1 MKVALI
7 NPISKTVNEMC
18 TGHEV
23 RAWGR
28 KSGNVIVDV
37 PIGFPVKSI
46 SDVKAFGPD
55 VVVVEKRGKGVFREF
70 AKNFD
75 KVVDVEGLRL
85 MLSAKPV
92 KVKAAAPVVV
102 KKEPEP
108 VPEPVVVKSEPVP
121 EPVVIKEEP
130 VVIKEE
136 PVVIKEEPVV
146 IKEEPKEPVPE
157 VFAVAAAAVEEV
169 EKVIQEPKKSRK
181 TKKPT
186 KSST

>member
-7 NPISKTVNEMC
+7 NPISKTVNDMC
-18 TGHEV
+18 IGHEV

-37 PIGFPVKSI
+37 PTGFPVKSI

-55 VVVVEKRGKGVFREF
+55 VVVVEKRGNGVFREF

-85 MLSAKPV
+85 MLSEKP
-92 KVKAAAPVVV
+92 VKAAAPVVV
-102 KKEPEP
+102 KSEPEP
-108 VPEPVVVKSEPVP
+108 VPEPVP
-121 EPVVIKEEP
+121 EPE
-130 VVIKEE
+130 
-136 PVVIKEEPVV
+136 
-146 IKEEPKEPVPE
+146 PE
-157 VFAVAAAAVEEV
+157 VVAVAAAAVAEVEEV
-169 EKVIQEPKKSRK
+169 IQVKEEPKPKKSSSSRK
-181 TKKPT
+181 KKTPT

>member
-37 PIGFPVKSI
+37 PTGFPVKSI

-55 VVVVEKRGKGVFREF
+55 VVVVEKRGNGVFREF

-85 MLSAKPV
+85 LLSPV
-92 KVKAAAPVVV
+92 PEPVVV
-102 KKEPEP
+102 KKEPEPEPEPEP
-108 VPEPVVVKSEPVP
+108 VPEPVVVKKEP
-121 EPVVIKEEP
+121 EPEP
-130 VVIKEE
+130 E
-136 PVVIKEEPVV
+136 
-146 IKEEPKEPVPE
+146 PE
-157 VFAVAAAAVEEV
+157 VVAVAAAAVAEVEEV
-169 EKVIQEPKKSRK
+169 IQVEEPKPKKSSSSRK
-181 TKKPT
+181 KKTPT

>member
-7 NPISKTVNEMC
+7 NPISKTVNELC
-18 TGHEV
+18 TGHEI

-37 PIGFPVKSI
+37 PVGFPVKSI
-46 SDVKAFGPD
+46 SDVKSFGPD
-55 VVVVEKRGKGVFREF
+55 VVVVEKRGNGVFREF
-70 AKNFD
+70 AKNFE
-75 KVVDVEGLRL
+75 KVVDVDGLRL

-108 VPEPVVVKSEPVP
+108 VPEPVVVKKEPEP
-121 EPVVIKEEP
+121 EPVA
-130 VVIKEE
+130 
-136 PVVIKEEPVV
+136 
-146 IKEEPKEPVPE
+146 VPE
-157 VFAVAAAAVEEV
+157 VVEVAAAAVAEV
-169 EKVIQEPKKSRK
+169 EEVIQETPKPKKSSSSRK
-181 TKKPT
+181 KKTPT

>member
-7 NPISKTVNEMC
+7 NPITKTVNEMC

-28 KSGNVIVDV
+28 KSGNVSVDV
-37 PIGFPVKSI
+37 PVGFPVKSI
-46 SDVKAFGPD
+46 ADVKSFGPD
-55 VVVVEKRGKGVFREF
+55 VVVVEKRGNGVFREF
-70 AKNFD
+70 AKHFD

-85 MLSAKPV
+85 ILSAK
-92 KVKAAAPVVV
+92 
-102 KKEPEP
+102 
-108 VPEPVVVKSEPVP
+108 VPEPVVVKSEP
-121 EPVVIKEEP
+121 EPVEEP
-130 VVIKEE
+130 VVVKSEPEE
-136 PVVIKEEPVV
+136 P
-146 IKEEPKEPVPE
+146 EPVPE

>member
-37 PIGFPVKSI
+37 PTGFPVRSI

-55 VVVVEKRGKGVFREF
+55 VVVVEKRGNGVFREF
-70 AKNFD
+70 TKNFE

-85 MLSAKPV
+85 ILSAKP
-92 KVKAAAPVVV
+92 VKAAAPVVV
-102 KKEPEP
+102 KKEPEL
-108 VPEPVVVKSEPVP
+108 VPEPVVVKEEP
-121 EPVVIKEEP
+121 EP
-130 VVIKEE
+130 
-136 PVVIKEEPVV
+136 
-146 IKEEPKEPVPE
+146 EPVPE
-157 VFAVAAAAVEEV
+157 VVEVAAAAVAEV
-169 EKVIQEPKKSRK
+169 EEVIQETPKPKKSSSSRK
-181 TKKPT
+181 KKTPT

>member
-7 NPISKTVNEMC
+7 NPITKTVNEMC

-28 KSGNVIVDV
+28 KSGNVSVDV
-37 PIGFPVKSI
+37 PTGFPVKSI
-46 SDVKAFGPD
+46 ADVKSFGPD
-55 VVVVEKRGKGVFREF
+55 VVVVEKRGNGVFREF
-70 AKNFD
+70 AKHFD

-85 MLSAKPV
+85 ILSAKVPE
-92 KVKAAAPVVV
+92 PVV
-102 KKEPEP
+102 KSEP

-121 EPVVIKEEP
+121 EPVVVKSEPEP
-130 VVIKEE
+130 V
-136 PVVIKEEPVV
+136 P
-146 IKEEPKEPVPE
+146 EPVPE

>member
-7 NPISKTVNEMC
+7 NPISKTVNELC

-37 PIGFPVKSI
+37 PTGFPVKSI
-46 SDVKAFGPD
+46 PYVKAFGPD
-55 VVVVEKRGKGVFREF
+55 VVVVEKRGNGVFREF

-85 MLSAKPV
+85 ILSAKV
-92 KVKAAAPVVV
+92 L
-102 KKEPEP
+102 E
-108 VPEPVVVKSEPVP
+108 PEPVVVKEEPEPVLEP
-121 EPVVIKEEP
+121 EPVV
-130 VVIKEE
+130 
-136 PVVIKEEPVV
+136 
-146 IKEEPKEPVPE
+146 VPE
-157 VFAVAAAAVEEV
+157 VVEVAAAAVEEV

-181 TKKPT
+181 SKKPT

>member
-7 NPISKTVNEMC
+7 NPITKTVNEMC
-18 TGHEV
+18 TGHEL

-37 PIGFPVKSI
+37 PTGFPVKSI
-46 SDVKAFGPD
+46 PDVKAFGPD
-55 VVVVEKRGKGVFREF
+55 VVVVEKRGNGVFREF

-85 MLSAKPV
+85 ILSAK
-92 KVKAAAPVVV
+92 
-102 KKEPEP
+102 

-121 EPVVIKEEP
+121 EVV
-130 VVIKEE
+130 
-136 PVVIKEEPVV
+136 
-146 IKEEPKEPVPE
+146 E
-157 VFAVAAAAVEEV
+157 VAVAAVAAVEEV
-169 EKVIQEPKKSRK
+169 EKVIQEEEKPKKSSSRK
-181 TKKPT
+181 SKKPT

>member
-7 NPISKTVNEMC
+7 NPISKTVNELC
-18 TGHEV
+18 ADHEI

-37 PIGFPVKSI
+37 PTGFPVKSI

-55 VVVVEKRGKGVFREF
+55 VVVVEKRGNGVFREF

-75 KVVDVEGLRL
+75 RVVDVAGLRL
-85 MLSAKPV
+85 LLSVKP
-92 KVKAAAPVVV
+92 V

-108 VPEPVVVKSEPVP
+108 VPEPVVVKKEPEPEPEPVP
-121 EPVVIKEEP
+121 EPV
-130 VVIKEE
+130 
-136 PVVIKEEPVV
+136 
-146 IKEEPKEPVPE
+146 PE
-157 VFAVAAAAVEEV
+157 VVAVAAAAVAEV
-169 EKVIQEPKKSRK
+169 EEVIQETPKPKKSSRK
-181 TKKPT
+181 KKTPT

>member
-18 TGHEV
+18 TDHEI

-37 PIGFPVKSI
+37 PTGFPVRSI

-55 VVVVEKRGKGVFREF
+55 VVVVEKRGNGVFREF
-70 AKNFD
+70 AKNFE
-75 KVVDVEGLRL
+75 KVVDVDGLRL

-136 PVVIKEEPVV
+136 PVVIKEEP
-146 IKEEPKEPVPE
+146 KEPVPE

>member
-7 NPISKTVNEMC
+7 NPISKTVNELC

-37 PIGFPVKSI
+37 PTGFPVKSI
-46 SDVKAFGPD
+46 PDVKAFGPD
-55 VVVVEKRGKGVFREF
+55 VVVVEKRGNGVFREF

-85 MLSAKPV
+85 ILSAK
-92 KVKAAAPVVV
+92 
-102 KKEPEP
+102 

-121 EPVVIKEEP
+121 EPEP
-130 VVIKEE
+130 VV
-136 PVVIKEEPVV
+136 
-146 IKEEPKEPVPE
+146 VPE
-157 VFAVAAAAVEEV
+157 VVEVAAAAVAEV
-169 EKVIQEPKKSRK
+169 EKVIQEEEKPKKSSSRK
-181 TKKPT
+181 SKKPT

>member
-7 NPISKTVNEMC
+7 NPISKTVNELC
-18 TGHEV
+18 TGHEI

-37 PIGFPVKSI
+37 PVGFPVKSI

-55 VVVVEKRGKGVFREF
+55 VVVVEKRGNGVFREF
-70 AKNFD
+70 AKNFE

-92 KVKAAAPVVV
+92 KVVV
-102 KKEPEP
+102 KEEP
-108 VPEPVVVKSEPVP
+108 KPVP

-130 VVIKEE
+130 
-136 PVVIKEEPVV
+136 
-146 IKEEPKEPVPE
+146 
-157 VFAVAAAAVEEV
+157 
-169 EKVIQEPKKSRK
+169 
-181 TKKPT
+181 
-186 KSST
+186 

>member
-7 NPISKTVNEMC
+7 NPITKTVNEMC

-37 PIGFPVKSI
+37 PTGFPVKSI
-46 SDVKAFGPD
+46 PDVKAFGPD
-55 VVVVEKRGKGVFREF
+55 VVVVEKRGNGVFREF
-70 AKNFD
+70 AKHFD

-85 MLSAKPV
+85 ILSAK
-92 KVKAAAPVVV
+92 
-102 KKEPEP
+102 

-121 EPVVIKEEP
+121 EPEP
-130 VVIKEE
+130 VV
-136 PVVIKEEPVV
+136 
-146 IKEEPKEPVPE
+146 VPE
-157 VFAVAAAAVEEV
+157 VVEVAAAAVAAVEEV
-169 EKVIQEPKKSRK
+169 EKVIQEEEKPKKSSSRK
-181 TKKPT
+181 SKKPT

>member
-18 TGHEV
+18 AGHEI

-37 PIGFPVKSI
+37 PTGFPVKSI

-55 VVVVEKRGKGVFREF
+55 VVVVEKRGNGVFREF
-70 AKNFD
+70 AKHFD

-85 MLSAKPV
+85 LLSAKP
-92 KVKAAAPVVV
+92 VKAAAPVVV
-102 KKEPEP
+102 KEEPEP
-108 VPEPVVVKSEPVP
+108 VPEPVVVKEEPEPVP
-121 EPVVIKEEP
+121 EPVV
-130 VVIKEE
+130 
-136 PVVIKEEPVV
+136 
-146 IKEEPKEPVPE
+146 VPE
-157 VFAVAAAAVEEV
+157 VVAVAAAAVAEVEEV
-169 EKVIQEPKKSRK
+169 IQVEEKPKKSSSRK
-181 TKKPT
+181 KKTPT

>member
-7 NPISKTVNEMC
+7 NPITKTVNEMC

-28 KSGNVIVDV
+28 KTGKVSVDV
-37 PIGFPVKSI
+37 PTGFPVKSI
-46 SDVKAFGPD
+46 ADVKSFGPD
-55 VVVVEKRGKGVFREF
+55 VVVVEKRGNGVFREF
-70 AKNFD
+70 AKHFD

-85 MLSAKPV
+85 ILSSK
-92 KVKAAAPVVV
+92 
-102 KKEPEP
+102 
-108 VPEPVVVKSEPVP
+108 VPEPVVVKSEPVVVKS
-121 EPVVIKEEP
+121 EPVVVKSEP
-130 VVIKEE
+130 VVVKSE
-136 PVVIKEEPVV
+136 P
-146 IKEEPKEPVPE
+146 EPVPE

-169 EKVIQEPKKSRK
+169 EKVIQEPKKTRK

>member
-18 TGHEV
+18 TGHDL

-28 KSGNVIVDV
+28 KSGNVSVDV
-37 PIGFPVKSI
+37 PTGFPVKSI

-55 VVVVEKRGKGVFREF
+55 VVVVEKRGNGVFREF

-85 MLSAKPV
+85 ILSAKPEPVPEPAAV
-92 KVKAAAPVVV
+92 KEEPVPEP
-102 KKEPEP
+102 EPEP
-108 VPEPVVVKSEPVP
+108 VPEVV
-121 EPVVIKEEP
+121 
-130 VVIKEE
+130 
-136 PVVIKEEPVV
+136 
-146 IKEEPKEPVPE
+146 E
-157 VFAVAAAAVEEV
+157 VAVAAVAAVEEV
-169 EKVIQEPKKSRK
+169 EEVIQEPKKSSSRK
-181 TKKPT
+181 SKKPT

>member
-7 NPISKTVNEMC
+7 NPITKTVNEMC

-28 KSGNVIVDV
+28 KSGNVSVDV
-37 PIGFPVKSI
+37 PVGFPVKSI
-46 SDVKAFGPD
+46 ADVKAFGPD
-55 VVVVEKRGKGVFREF
+55 VVVVEKRGNGVFREF
-70 AKNFD
+70 AKHFD

-85 MLSAKPV
+85 LLSAKPV
-92 KVKAAAPVVV
+92 KATAPVVV

-108 VPEPVVVKSEPVP
+108 
-121 EPVVIKEEP
+121 
-130 VVIKEE
+130 
-136 PVVIKEEPVV
+136 
-146 IKEEPKEPVPE
+146 EPVPE

>member
-7 NPISKTVNEMC
+7 NPITKTVNEMC

-37 PIGFPVKSI
+37 PTGFPVKSI
-46 SDVKAFGPD
+46 PDVKAFGPD
-55 VVVVEKRGKGVFREF
+55 VVVVEKRGNGVFREF

-85 MLSAKPV
+85 ILSAK
-92 KVKAAAPVVV
+92 
-102 KKEPEP
+102 

-121 EPVVIKEEP
+121 EPEP
-130 VVIKEE
+130 VV
-136 PVVIKEEPVV
+136 
-146 IKEEPKEPVPE
+146 VPE
-157 VFAVAAAAVEEV
+157 VVEVAAAAVAEV
-169 EKVIQEPKKSRK
+169 EKVIQEEEKPKKSSSRK
-181 TKKPT
+181 SKKPT

>member
-7 NPISKTVNEMC
+7 NPITKTVNEMC

-28 KSGNVIVDV
+28 KTGKVSVDV
-37 PIGFPVKSI
+37 PTGFPIRSIADVKS
-46 SDVKAFGPD
+46 FGPD
-55 VVVVEKRGKGVFREF
+55 VVVVEKRGNGVFREF
-70 AKNFD
+70 AKHFD

-85 MLSAKPV
+85 VLSAKT
-92 KVKAAAPVVV
+92 
-102 KKEPEP
+102 
-108 VPEPVVVKSEPVP
+108 PEPVVVKSEPVAVP
-121 EPVVIKEEP
+121 EPVPEP
-130 VVIKEE
+130 VAVKSE
-136 PVVIKEEPVV
+136 P
-146 IKEEPKEPVPE
+146 EPVPE

-169 EKVIQEPKKSRK
+169 EKVIQEPKKTRK

>member
-37 PIGFPVKSI
+37 PTGFPVKSI

-55 VVVVEKRGKGVFREF
+55 VVVVEKRGNGVFREF

-85 MLSAKPV
+85 LLSPV
-92 KVKAAAPVVV
+92 PEPVVV

-108 VPEPVVVKSEPVP
+108 EPVP
-121 EPVVIKEEP
+121 EPVAVKEEP
-130 VVIKEE
+130 V
-136 PVVIKEEPVV
+136 P
-146 IKEEPKEPVPE
+146 EPVPE
-157 VFAVAAAAVEEV
+157 PEVVAVAAAAVAEVEEV
-169 EKVIQEPKKSRK
+169 IQVEEKPRRSRK
-181 TKKPT
+181 KKTPT
-186 KSST
+186 QSST

>member
-18 TGHEV
+18 TDHEI

-37 PIGFPVKSI
+37 PTGFPVRSI

-55 VVVVEKRGKGVFREF
+55 VVVVEKRGNGVFREF
-70 AKNFD
+70 AKNFE
-75 KVVDVEGLRL
+75 KVVDVDGLRL

-108 VPEPVVVKSEPVP
+108 VPEPVVVKKEP
-121 EPVVIKEEP
+121 EPEP
-130 VVIKEE
+130 E
-136 PVVIKEEPVV
+136 
-146 IKEEPKEPVPE
+146 PE
-157 VFAVAAAAVEEV
+157 VVAVAAAAVAEVEEV
-169 EKVIQEPKKSRK
+169 IQVEETPKPKKSSSSRK
-181 TKKPT
+181 KKTPT